1 MTDREKMIAYEVH
14 IEDMLHFFQENLKEF
29 DEMENMDDFERGRQM
44 AYIEVIET
52 IKLRHEIIWS
62 VLEDDDE
69 ETD

>member
-14 IEDMLHFFQENLKEF
+14 IENMLQFFQENLKEF
-29 DEMENMDDFERGRQM
+29 DEMENMDDFEEGRRM

-62 VLEDDDE
+62 VLEDDE
-69 ETD
+69 ETN

>member
-1 MTDREKMIAYEVH
+1 MTDAEKAIAYEVH
-14 IEDMLHFFQENLKEF
+14 IEDMLRFFQENLKEF
-29 DEMENMDDFERGRQM
+29 DEMENMDDFEKGRRM

-69 ETD
+69 EMD